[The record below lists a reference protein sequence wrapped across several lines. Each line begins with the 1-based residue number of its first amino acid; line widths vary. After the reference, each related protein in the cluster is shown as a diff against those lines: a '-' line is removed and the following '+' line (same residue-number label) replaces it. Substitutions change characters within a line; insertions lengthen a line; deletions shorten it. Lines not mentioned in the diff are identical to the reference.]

1 MAAPASLGQQMDI
14 DEAAI
19 DEGLYSRQLYVL
31 GHEAMKRM
39 AASNV
44 LIVGLQGLGVE
55 IAKNIVLAGVKSVT
69 IYDPEPVTVQDLSSQ
84 FFLRHEDIGKLR
96 AAATLPRLSELNAY
110 VPVRDLGGQAGQ
122 PISIDLIRGFQ
133 VVVLCGIPLEK
144 QVEINDW
151 THENGVH
158 FVAAETRGLFASVFN
173 DFGPRFTCVDVT
185 GEQPLSGM
193 IVSVDKD
200 QEGLVTCLDETRHGL
215 EDGDFVTF
223 TEVQGMTELNG
234 CEPRKISVKGPY
246 TFTIGDTSGFQ
257 DYKRGGIFTQVKMP
271 KIIDFKSLREAL
283 KEPEYFI
290 TDFAKFDRPAALHA
304 GFQALSQFKQ
314 QTGRLPKPRNAAD
327 AAQVV
332 ALAKKID
339 ADADEKTLTELSY
352 QATGD
357 LAPMNAVIGGFV
369 AQEVLKACSA
379 KFHPMV
385 QNMYFDSLESLPSE
399 LPTEADVQPI
409 GSRYDGQIAVFGK
422 AFQEKIANYRE
433 FLVGAGA
440 IGCEMLKNW
449 SMIGLASGPQGVI
462 HVTDLD
468 TIEKSN
474 LNRQF
479 LFRPKDL
486 GKFKSEVAAAAV
498 ADMNPDLAGKIL
510 SKQEPVGPDTENIY
524 DENFFDGID
533 AVTNALDNIKARL
546 YMDQRC
552 VFYRKPLLDSGTL
565 GTKGNVQVIVPDL
578 TESYASSQD
587 PPEKETPSCTI
598 KNFPNA
604 INHTIEWSR
613 MQFDSLFVK
622 PPQAVN
628 AYLSEPN
635 YLESNLKYSGQQK
648 EQIEQLVSFLVT
660 NKPLT
665 FEECIVWARL
675 QFERDYNNDIRQLL
689 FSLPKDAVTSTGQ
702 PFWSGPKR
710 APDPLTFN
718 SNDPTHLAYIIAAAN
733 LHAFNYGLRG
743 DSDPALFRKVADA
756 VIVPEFTPKSGVK
769 IQINDNDP
777 APQAGQ
783 AAGDDEIQ
791 GLVTQLPAPNS
802 LAGYRLTP
810 VEFEK
815 DDDTNHHIDFITA
828 ASNLRAMNYGINPA
842 DRHSTK
848 QIAGKIIPAI
858 ATTTSLVTGL
868 VCLELYKLIDG
879 KRKLDDYKNGFVN
892 LALPFFGFSEPI
904 AAPKKK
910 YGDTEWTLWD
920 RFVFEGNPTLDSII
934 KYFEEKH
941 KLEVSMVSQGVSML
955 WSSFI
960 GKKKSE
966 ERRPLQFSKLVELV
980 SKKPIPPHVK
990 QLVTEIMVCDEEG
1003 EDVEVPFLVVRI

>member
-1 MAAPASLGQQMDI
+1 MSPSSNIAAAMDI

-31 GHEAMKRM
+31 GHEAMKKM

-44 LIVGLQGLGVE
+44 LIVGMQGLGVE
-55 IAKNIVLAGVKSVT
+55 IAKNVVLAGVKSVT
-69 IYDPEPVTVQDLSSQ
+69 IYDPEPVRVQDLSSQ
-84 FFLRHEDIGKLR
+84 FFLRKEDIGKPR
-96 AAATLPRLSELNAY
+96 AAATLPRLAELNAY
-110 VPVRDLGGQAGQ
+110 VPVRDLGGQPGQ
-122 PISIDLIRGFQ
+122 DISIDLIKGFQ
-133 VVVLCGIPLEK
+133 VVVLCGVPLRK
-144 QVEINDW
+144 QVEINEW
-151 THENGVH
+151 THKNDLA
-158 FVAAETRGLFASVFN
+158 FISAETRGLFGSVFN
-173 DFGPRFTCVDVT
+173 DFGPKFTCVDPT

-193 IVSVDKD
+193 IVSVEKSQDA
-200 QEGLVTCLDETRHGL
+200 LVTCLDETRHGL

-223 TEVQGMTELNG
+223 TEVQGTTELNG
-234 CEPRKISVKGPY
+234 CEPRKVSVKGPY
-246 TFTIGDTSGFQ
+246 TFTIGDTSNLG
-257 DYKRGGIFTQVKMP
+257 DYKTGGIFTQVKMP
-271 KIIDFKSLREAL
+271 KIIDFKSLADSL
-283 KEPEYFI
+283 KEPELFI
-290 TDFAKFDRPAALHA
+290 TDFAKFDRPATLHA
-304 GFQALSQFKQ
+304 GFQALSEYREKNQ
-314 QTGRLPKPRNAAD
+314 RLPRPRNAPD
-327 AAQVV
+327 AAEL
-332 ALAKKID
+332 ATLAKKYD
-339 ADADEKTLTELSY
+339 ADVDEKTVTELAY

-357 LAPMNAVIGGFV
+357 LSPINAVIGGFV

-385 QNMYFDSLESLPSE
+385 QHLYFDSLESLPDE
-399 LPTEADVQPI
+399 LPSEADCQPR
-409 GSRYDGQIAVFGK
+409 GSRYDHQIAVFGHK
-422 AFQEKIANYRE
+422 FQEKLGNHRQ
-433 FLVGAGA
+433 FLVGSGA

-449 SMIGLASGPQGVI
+449 SMMGLGSGFKGLI

-486 GKFKSEVAAAAV
+486 GKFKAEVAASAV
-498 ADMNPDLAGKIL
+498 SDMNPDLAGKIHAR
-510 SKQEPVGPDTENIY
+510 QDPVGSTTEDVYN
-524 DENFFDGID
+524 EEFFDSID
-533 AVTNALDNIKARL
+533 GVTNALDNIKARL

-552 VFYRKPLLDSGTL
+552 VFYRKPLLESGTL
-565 GTKGNVQVIVPDL
+565 GTKGNTQVIIPDL

-613 MQFDSLFVK
+613 TQFDNLFVK

-635 YLESNLKYSGQQK
+635 YLQNTVKYSGQQK
-648 EQIEQLVSFLVT
+648 EQEEQIMSYLVT

-665 FEECIVWARL
+665 FDECIVWARL

-718 SNDPTHLAYIIAAAN
+718 SNDSLHLQYVIAAAN
-733 LHAFNYGLRG
+733 LHAFNYGLKG
-743 DSDPALFRKVADA
+743 ETDPAIFRKVADS

-769 IQINDNDP
+769 VQINDNDP
-777 APQAGQ
+777 VPQGNNA
-783 AAGDDEIQ
+783 DDDLEE
-791 GLVTQLPAPNS
+791 LVSKLPPPSS
-802 LAGYRLTP
+802 LAGYRLIP

-828 ASNLRAMNYGINPA
+828 ASNLRATNYAITVA
-842 DRHSTK
+842 DRHTTK

-868 VCLELYKLIDG
+868 VCLELYKIIDG
-879 KRKLDDYKNGFVN
+879 KKKLESYKNGFVN

-904 AAPKKK
+904 AAAKQK
-910 YGDTEWTLWD
+910 YGETEWTLWD
-920 RFVFEGNPTLDSII
+920 RFEFKNDPSLKEIVNWFQ
-934 KYFEEKH
+934 EKH

-955 WSSFI
+955 WSPFV

-966 ERRPLQFSKLVELV
+966 ERLPMKFSKLVEHV
-980 SKKPIPPHVK
+980 SKKPIPPHVRA
-990 QLVTEIMVCDEEG
+990 LTVEVMVSDEQG
-1003 EDVEVPFLVVRI
+1003 EDVEVPFIVVRI